1 MGIVMTQ
8 QTAEPPSA
16 SATASLV
23 EQLTNAEAVE
33 KQLLEHWE
41 EYAVLRDKL
50 AELRASQDSLRF
62 ILEGVKS
69 ARSTGQGLDAT
80 LALLINGHAGIREDD
95 AWRERVWTLA
105 REAVAE
111 VLINTALHSGAT
123 STNAGLKRH
132 ADWLLISVADNG
144 RGGAAI
150 APGGGLHLIQER
162 VRLGGGL
169 FSLDSQAGTGTTVT
183 IALPLVEPTA
193 APAPHDQGH

>member
-1 MGIVMTQ
+1 MTQ
-8 QTAEPPSA
+8 QTMDAAPAPG
-16 SATASLV
+16 TASLV

-33 KQLLEHWE
+33 KELQEHWE

-50 AELRASQDSLRF
+50 TELLASQDSLRF
-62 ILEGVKS
+62 MVEGVKA

-80 LALLINGHAGIREDD
+80 LALLINADD
-95 AWRERVWTLA
+95 GTNDDDVWRERMWTLA

-111 VLINTALHSGAT
+111 VLINTAIHSGAT

-132 ADWLLISVADNG
+132 ADWLLISIADNG

-150 APGGGLHLIQER
+150 TPGGGLRLIQER
-162 VRLGGGL
+162 VRLASGL
-169 FSLDSQAGTGTTVT
+169 FSIDSLEGTGTTVT

-193 APAPHDQGH
+193 TNGSRAPND